1 MSNTLEKDTTRF
13 KELVAIGF
21 ENLNG
26 PEKEEYSVLLQLNP
40 SFVDLLN
47 DESGDETVT
56 TQVETKMKEEKPKKD
71 KSAQV
76 VSKPKKEKEKV
87 EREYRSY
94 FMVSNVLH
102 DGVAYTKDQEV
113 AETDP
118 NFQIL
123 EEKGF
128 LIKK

>member
-71 KSAQV
+71 KSAQATG
-76 VSKPKKEKEKV
+76 KPKKEKA

-102 DGVAYTKDQEV
+102 DGVTYTKDQEV